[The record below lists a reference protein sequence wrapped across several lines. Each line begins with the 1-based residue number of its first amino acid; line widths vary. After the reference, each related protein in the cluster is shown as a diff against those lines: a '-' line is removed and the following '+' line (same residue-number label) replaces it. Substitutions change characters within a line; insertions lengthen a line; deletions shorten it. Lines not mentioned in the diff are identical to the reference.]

1 MTFLSSLELTE
12 LDIVQNPAIGA
23 YLIWQSTLGYQES
36 GADATPIP
44 LAFLVLP
51 MLLHRPTFDEVVST
65 RKASGLPLFAAKF
78 DKEREILMGIHGRAL
93 QLRALSLQSIGV
105 AATSKLVRID
115 YKAAA
120 LHGYPLDLLGVRKP
134 TLPGRLKGFASAADK
149 LGYWFSKLG
158 LPQIASTLRV
168 DF

>member
-1 MTFLSSLELTE
+1 MTALSSIGLTE

-23 YLIWQSTLGYQES
+23 YLIWQFTLGYQTS
-36 GADATPIP
+36 GADSVPVP

-51 MLLHRPTFDEVVST
+51 MLLHRPTFDEIVST

-78 DKEREILMGIHGRAL
+78 DKEREILMGIHGRAM
-93 QLRALSLQSIGV
+93 QLRPLTLQSIGV
-105 AATSKLVRID
+105 AGTSKLVRID
-115 YKAAA
+115 YEAAA
-120 LHGYPLDLLGVRKP
+120 IHGYPLDLLGVRKP
-134 TLPGRLKGFASAADK
+134 TLPERLKGFASAADK
-149 LGYWFSKLG
+149 IGHWFSNLG

>member
-1 MTFLSSLELTE
+1 MSTLSNIRLSE

-23 YLIWQSTLGYQES
+23 YLIWQFALGYQEE
-36 GADATPIP
+36 GAETAPVP

-51 MLLHRPTFDEVVST
+51 CLLHRPTFEEIAST

-78 DKEREILMGIHGRAL
+78 DKEREILMGIHNRAL
-93 QLRALSLQSIGV
+93 QLRALSLQSIGI
-105 AATSKLVRID
+105 ASTSKLMRID
-115 YKAAA
+115 YENAAI
-120 LHGYPLDLLGVRKP
+120 HGYSLDLLGVRKP
-134 TLPGRLKGFASAADK
+134 PVPERLKGFAGAADK
-149 LGYWFSKLG
+149 LGFWFSKLG

>member
-1 MTFLSSLELTE
+1 MSITSSLDLSE

-23 YLIWQSTLGYQES
+23 YVIWQFALGYKEQ
-36 GADATPIP
+36 GAEAAPFP

-51 MLLHRPTFDEVVST
+51 CLLHRQTFEEIGST

-78 DKEREILMGIHGRAL
+78 DKEREILMGIHNRAL
-93 QLRALSLQSIGV
+93 QLRPLSLQSIGV
-105 AATSKLVRID
+105 ASTSKLVRID
-115 YKAAA
+115 YENAA
-120 LHGYPLDLLGVRKP
+120 LHAYPLDLLGVRKP
-134 TLPGRLKGFASAADK
+134 PIPERLKGFGSAADK
-149 LGYWFSKLG
+149 LGFWFSKLG

>member
-1 MTFLSSLELTE
+1 MTALSSIGLTE

-23 YLIWQSTLGYQES
+23 YLTWQFTLGYQE
-36 GADATPIP
+36 GGTDAVSVP

-51 MLLHRPTFDEVVST
+51 MLLHRPTFDEIVST

-93 QLRALSLQSIGV
+93 QLRPLSLQSIGV

-115 YKAAA
+115 YQAAA
-120 LHGYPLDLLGVRKP
+120 IHGYPLDLLGVGKP
-134 TLPGRLKGFASAADK
+134 RLPERLKGFASAADK
-149 LGYWFSKLG
+149 LGHWFSKLG

>member
-1 MTFLSSLELTE
+1 MTITTTAGLSE

-23 YLIWQSTLGYQES
+23 FLIWHFTLGNQED
-36 GADATPIP
+36 GADTVPLP

-51 MLLHRPTFDEVVST
+51 MLLHRPTFDAVAST
-65 RKASGLPLFAAKF
+65 RKASGLSLFAAKF
-78 DKEREILMGIHGRAL
+78 EKEREVLMELHSRAL
-93 QLRALSLQSIGV
+93 QLRSLSLQSIGV
-105 AATSKLVRID
+105 AATSRLIKID
-115 YKAAA
+115 YENAA

-134 TLPGRLKGFASAADK
+134 AIPERLKGFATAADK

-158 LPQIASTLRV
+158 IPQIASTLRI